1 MIISNHNVCRMCL
14 NYSEIKLVS
23 GVCRLEE
30 QMEKLSLR
38 SDHFVQTNTIAKQ
51 VISRR

>member
-1 MIISNHNVCRMCL
+1 MISPTHNVCKMCF
-14 NYSEIKLVS
+14 NYPEIKLVS
-23 GVCRLEE
+23 GVWRLEE
-30 QMEKLSLR
+30 QMEKLSL